1 MKIYLFR
8 SISKTIS
15 LLIFSIILISFKADF
30 LLAEESIL
38 KEMQIDSST
47 KLDSRNSELPSN
59 PFEIVE
65 MLRRANSLND
75 ATKPS
80 DAIDDALE
88 SFNIIEQKENL

>member
-15 LLIFSIILISFKADF
+15 LLIFSIVLISFKADF

>member
-8 SISKTIS
+8 LIPKPVS
-15 LLIFSIILISFKADF
+15 LIIFGMLLVSFKANI

-38 KEMQIDSST
+38 KEMKIESST
-47 KLDSRNSELPSN
+47 KLDGGNSELPSN

-80 DAIDDALE
+80 DAIDDALK
-88 SFNIIEQKENL
+88 SFYIIEEKENL